1 MPKVRFADEVMENEL
16 DMDEDDFEPAEE
28 HDSLV
33 AKLTKLS
40 DDKKKKYKWKAERSE
55 ASDNVDQ
62 FGLSKDKRARLSL
75 NKLVKLSKDNS
86 AKKAVKNFEKK
97 EVIAR
102 PLNEPLAKKAARR
115 VNFKDVSEDVTKY
128 DPIVKEMKKADQ
140 LVFPLD
146 DDKIKFDLVTQ
157 LDSKKKKTLKPI
169 EEEINKVIA
178 ANQNLIE
185 TEQAVSVVDC
195 LQSSLC

>member
-1 MPKVRFADEVMENEL
+1 MSKVRFDDEIIAEEFKFN
-16 DMDEDDFEPAEE
+16 DDDFEPAGE

-33 AKLTKLS
+33 DKLTKLS
-40 DDKKKKYKWKAERSE
+40 DDKKKKFKWKAQRSE
-55 ASDNVDQ
+55 ASDNIDQ
-62 FGLSKDKRARLSL
+62 FGLIKDKRARLSL
-75 NKLVKLSKDNS
+75 NKLVHLAKDNS
-86 AKKAVKNFEKK
+86 VKKAVKNFEKK

-140 LVFPLD
+140 LIFPLN
-146 DDKIKFDLVTQ
+146 DDKIKFDLVSQ

-169 EEEINKVIA
+169 EEEINKTIA

-185 TEQAVSVVDC
+185 TEQAVRKINS
-195 LQSSLC
+195 